1 MLLESILFT
10 VELLS
15 KLESVL
21 SNPPTALSTKFM
33 SYSKSFVV
41 ISTIKEVHRL
51 LWTWFV
57 APPNI
62 DNSSIKDH
70 WSRSHNKYNSDG
82 SIWNTV
88 RIAKLWQR
96 HKVNKCYWENDAQW
110 RVATHL
116 QFVKNTVSAKCSE
129 TRYAWTWPFFCG
141 FIPFKLTFSQ
151 WNRIVN
157 SKLDSHKY
165 RQLVFYKGTKSV
177 SGERINSLF
186 NRLC

>member
-1 MLLESILFT
+1 MD
-10 VELLS
+10 
-15 KLESVL
+15 
-21 SNPPTALSTKFM
+21 
-33 SYSKSFVV
+33 VV
-41 ISTIKEVHRL
+41 CS
-51 LWTWFV
+51 
-57 APPNI
+57 AQNN

-116 QFVKNTVSAKCSE
+116 QFVKNTVSAKCNE
-129 TRYAWTWPFFCG
+129 TRYAWTWSFFCG
-141 FIPFKLTFSQ
+141 FIPFKFTFSQ
-151 WNRIVN
+151 WNRIVS

-177 SGERINSLF
+177 SGERIVFSTGYARTVVHSLAKKKEYSSYFIQKLTQNSSLT
-186 NRLC
+186 CM